1 MSAKTQANLRK
12 ILPEAASVP
21 NPVDVAGGTDADPS
35 VFADCAD
42 VILKDPNVGGLLIV
56 GLFGGYGIRFAES
69 LSLMEEDAA
78 HRMGKMV
85 KKRHKP
91 IVLHSLYTSE
101 KPHALELLRY
111 YDIPVFDSLDVA
123 AKCTGVLAEYGNY
136 RSSYHPQN
144 KFALNWGAKARPAGR
159 KIIEAARRD
168 GRKALLETEAK
179 QLFALHG
186 APVTKDVLA
195 GTADEAVEIAK
206 EIGHS
211 GGTENCLSGYI
222 AQKRCRGREDKTSNR
237 KRNTQSLWRDHGKCE
252 KV

>member
-1 MSAKTQANLRK
+1 M
-12 ILPEAASVP
+12 
-21 NPVDVAGGTDADPS
+21 DVAGGTDADPS

-123 AKCTGVLAEYGNY
+123 CKCIGVLAEYGKY
-136 RSSYHPQN
+136 LSSYHPKN
-144 KFALNWGAKARPAGR
+144 KFELNWGAKARPEGR
-159 KIIEAARRD
+159 KIIAAARRD
-168 GRKALLETEAK
+168 GR
-179 QLFALHG
+179 QS
-186 APVTKDVLA
+186 PA
-195 GTADEAVEIAK
+195 GK
-206 EIGHS
+206 
-211 GGTENCLSGYI
+211 
-222 AQKRCRGREDKTSNR
+222 
-237 KRNTQSLWRDHGKCE
+237 
-252 KV
+252 